1 MNHVKSDT
9 TTWRQMLSSPSA
21 GHHIVQLYRHEEQ
34 LAETASHYISEGL
47 QRGEAVV
54 VVATAAHWT
63 VFVSRLAT
71 NRKVDLVDVVMKG
84 QLRIMDAEVTLSA
97 IMSDGMPQWESF
109 RERAGEIIER
119 SRKRFGMVRI
129 YGEQADILWQKGE
142 RQAAVRLDEFWND
155 LGRQHAFSLLC
166 AYRTDDADPKA
177 YNATLESV
185 CRTHTHLVP
194 RLRNAPGTTG
204 TPEAA
209 TPGLPS
215 ASTPEESI

>member
-1 MNHVKSDT
+1 MSHVGSDT
-9 TTWRQMLSSPSA
+9 TTWRQMLSGPSA
-21 GHHIVQLYRHEEQ
+21 GHHIAQLYRHEEQ

-63 VFVSRLAT
+63 RFVSRLAT
-71 NRKVDLVDVVMKG
+71 NRTVDLVDVVMKG
-84 QLRIMDAEVTLSA
+84 QLRIMDAEVALSA
-97 IMSDGMPQWESF
+97 IMSDGMPQWASF

-129 YGEQADILWQKGE
+129 YGEQADILWQKGA
-142 RQAAVRLDEFWND
+142 RQAAVRLDEFWNE

-166 AYRTDDADPKA
+166 AYRTDDADPEA
-177 YNATLESV
+177 YNATRECV

-194 RLRNAPGTTG
+194 RPRNGSGNTG
-204 TPEAA
+204 TPDGAEIVM
-209 TPGLPS
+209 PS
-215 ASTPEESI
+215 VSTLQDAI